1 MLNLTAPQLELV
13 DRLQATRD
21 AASLNKVLGQAWPA
35 VAERLQDRWPAF
47 VETALQRAVQLGLK
61 QAAEQARYASLCC
74 LWGAGFET
82 KAGFEWA
89 AAICADTALGPTLVL
104 HQLSQRSRAELV
116 RRHAK
121 AGTATQALSPAA
133 FDQAVAAVEAGLGTV
148 LLGRSIYLDLPLPPI
163 PQACDLGS
171 VSFAVLE
178 PKPLQAYSAVEE
190 RWERVDLP
198 PWVPKPQTLTAP
210 PREPLLLPVLSRA
223 VGAGASARLQLVVQQ
238 LASCGAKRHPEV
250 VHHSAA
256 GRLQWHGP
264 DTAKLSLTLHAPA
277 TPPPDPKLGPAGI
290 AHGEP
295 PDVQHVALGSC
306 GIRDAGAPLGSL
318 DIGLQ
323 VHAAT
328 QRLLQIRHGALAAQ
342 SWPDAELTLAPPS
355 KTVCRLELDGEE
367 QPTPVWLSGWK
378 ALQPQTRSGLEKL
391 FNAWA
396 RQMADTTGKLEG
408 EAAPLVGKAA
418 LTWGWQ
424 HAEDSEGGPIVMRTQ
439 GTINFAALMLD
450 LRLAGDI
457 EWAGSRARVDLRAQ
471 GQTEWRMALDQRG
484 GEAAE
489 GQGLAD
495 ARCVWRHPF
504 ALSVDAI
511 ATGDPALLSA
521 GALDESL
528 RGAVVGECG
537 LRARPDGRG
546 HQWFYRLAIEPVN
559 VMLLRNNPQGGTQR
573 QRRELIPA
581 LTLVDWSAG

>member
-1 MLNLTAPQLELV
+1 MLNLTAQQQELV
-13 DRLQATRD
+13 DRLQARRD
-21 AASLNKVLGQAWPA
+21 AASLVQLLGQAWPS
-35 VAERLQDRWPAF
+35 VAERLQDRWPDF
-47 VETALQRAVQLGLK
+47 VETAAQRALQLGMTL
-61 QAAEQARYASLCC
+61 AAEQARYTSLCC
-74 LWGAGFET
+74 LWGAGFES

-89 AAICADTALGPTLVL
+89 AGISADRALNATLKL
-104 HQLSQRSRAELV
+104 HQLSQRSRAELA

-121 AGTATQALSPAA
+121 AGPATQALSPAA
-133 FDQAVAAVEAGLGTV
+133 FDQAVAAVEAGLGAV
-148 LLGRSIYLDLPLPPI
+148 LLGRAVYLDQLLPPI

-178 PKPLQAYSAVEE
+178 PKPLQAYAPVEE

-198 PWVPKPQTLTAP
+198 PSAPQPQTLTAP

-238 LASCGAKRHPEV
+238 LASCGARRHAEV

-256 GRLQWHGP
+256 GRLAWHGP
-264 DTAKLSLTLHAPA
+264 DTGKLSLTLHAPA
-277 TPPPDPKLGPAGI
+277 TPPPDAKLGPTGI

-295 PDVQHVALGSC
+295 PDVQRVAVGSC
-306 GIRDAGAPLGSL
+306 GIRDAGAPLGRL

-328 QRLLQIRHGALAAQ
+328 QRLLQVRHGALTAQ
-342 SWPDAELTLAPPS
+342 SWPDAELTLAPPT

-367 QPTPVWLSGWK
+367 QPAPVWLQGWK
-378 ALQPQTRSGLEKL
+378 TLQPQTRSGLEKL

-396 RQMADTTGKLEG
+396 RQMAGTTGRLEG

-418 LTWGWQ
+418 LSWGWQ
-424 HAEDSEGGPIVMRTQ
+424 HGDDGPVLMRTQ

-450 LRLAGDI
+450 LRLAGEL
-457 EWAGSRARVDLRAQ
+457 EWGGSRARVDLRAQ
-471 GQTEWRMALDQRG
+471 GQSEWRMTLDQRG
-484 GEAAE
+484 GTAAE
-489 GQGLAD
+489 GHGLAD
-495 ARCVWRHPF
+495 AKCTWRHPF
-504 ALSVDAI
+504 VLNVDAI
-511 ATGDPALLSA
+511 ANGDPALLSA

-537 LRARPDGRG
+537 LRPRPDGQG

-559 VMLLRNNPQGGTQR
+559 VMLLRNNPQSGVQR
-573 QRRELIPA
+573 QRRELLPA
-581 LTLVDWSAG
+581 MTLVDWSAG